1 MSEASEAFRRV
12 ALLAAEHHADLDAAA
27 RLMTAHA
34 WVGGGAPHFAGTL
47 ATHRGS
53 LQSALVLALSSLS
66 QAVAREGLPAPAIP
80 HLTTQVHQA
89 AVAPA
94 THGPFRGIDIRA
106 MSDLVAILDAAA
118 DRLTTAGER
127 LRAELAALT
136 LPASPAWTVLRAAEW
151 SATQSPD
158 LRRRLAKIQRSHPW
172 IPSGV
177 AAYDLFGTHSM
188 PCDTLLSRLVTG
200 DQEALSRLLAIRD
213 AALPARVNAWW
224 HALAPDARLRLTTL
238 PGFGSLNGLPAAV
251 RDQAN
256 RHLLATEKARLT
268 ARLSTVY
275 GPATFA
281 SIATDLRGL
290 TAPRALLAHEEAV
303 RLLASIAM
311 IEHALSVAGTSG
323 HPPAYLL
330 SFDLTGTGRLV
341 VSWGDPDAA
350 DITVTYVPGL
360 NSRLSGFA
368 GDIDRA
374 RLLWQQSQAT
384 AGTRTI
390 ASIAW
395 LGYDPPQLAGTFTPG
410 ASVAGDAPASRGAVE
425 LAAFADGLTAA
436 RTSPGRHVVL
446 GHSYGSLVTGKT
458 AQLRPGK
465 LADEL
470 IFVGSPGVGVDHAT
484 ELGLPAGHVWVGED
498 RNDPVAMLGRFG
510 RDPGSSSF
518 GARHFPVG
526 RSLLQNAHSSYW
538 DPYSASLR
546 NLGLITTQHYDAL
559 QSPGRPIQPQ
569 LLMPELAPDLSK
581 SLKG

>member
-12 ALLAAEHHADLDAAA
+12 ALLATHHHTDLDAAA

-34 WVGGGAPHFAGTL
+34 WVGGGAPHFAASL

-53 LQSALVLALSSLS
+53 LQSALTLALSCLS
-66 QAVAREGLPAPAIP
+66 QAVARAGAPAPVIP
-80 HLTTQVHQA
+80 HLITRPPQV

-94 THGPFRGIDIRA
+94 AHGPFRGIDPRA
-106 MSDLVAILDAAA
+106 MSGLVTALDSAA
-118 DRLTTAGER
+118 DRLTAAGER
-127 LRAELAALT
+127 LRAELTALA

-151 SATQSPD
+151 SATQSPG
-158 LRRRLAKIQRSHPW
+158 LRRRLAKIQRTHPW

-177 AAYDLFGTHSM
+177 AAYDLFGSHSF
-188 PCDTLLSRLVTG
+188 PCDALLSRLAAG
-200 DQEALSRLLAIRD
+200 DPASLAELLVVRD

-224 HALAPDARLRLTTL
+224 HALAPGTRLRLTTM
-238 PGFGSLNGLPAAV
+238 PGFGSLDGLPAAV

-256 RHLLATEKARLT
+256 RHRLATEKARLT
-268 ARLSTVY
+268 ARPHTVY
-275 GPATFA
+275 GPAAFA
-281 SIATDLRGL
+281 SIAADLRAL
-290 TAPRALLAHEEAV
+290 SPPRALLAHEEAV
-303 RLLASIAM
+303 RQLASISM
-311 IEHALSVAGTSG
+311 IEHALAVAGTSG

-360 NSRLSGFA
+360 NSRLSDFA

-384 AGTRTI
+384 AGARTI

-395 LGYDPPQLAGTFTPG
+395 LGYDAPQLAGTFTPG
-410 ASVAGDAPASRGAVE
+410 ASVAGDAPAARGAVE

-446 GHSYGSLVTGKT
+446 GHSYGSLVTGK
-458 AQLRPGK
+458 AARLRPFK

-470 IFVGSPGVGVDHAT
+470 IFVGSPGVGVDHAD
-484 ELGLPAGHVWVGED
+484 ELGVPGGHVWVGED
-498 RNDPVAMLGRFG
+498 GNDPVAKLGRFG
-510 RDPGSSSF
+510 RDPGSTAF

-526 RSLLQNAHSSYW
+526 RNLLQDAHSSYW
-538 DPYSASLR
+538 NPHSASLR
-546 NLGLITTQHYDAL
+546 NLGLIVTGNSERLVAPF
-559 QSPGRPIQPQ
+559 SPQTPQ
-569 LLMPELAPDLSK
+569 LLMPEFQQQTF
-581 SLKG
+581 GQIR